1 MPPLANTP
9 YKSPYLA
16 GNWQLDWP
24 ARAWSEERN
33 MPYLKPERPEKVNA
47 PSLKTS
53 KQRGERLVC
62 LTAYDY
68 PTARIVDEAG
78 IDIILVGD
86 SLGNVVLGYGNT
98 VPVTL
103 EEILIHLK
111 AVRRAVQRALL
122 VADMPYGSFHTGADD
137 AVRNAL
143 RLVKEGGAEAVK
155 LEGGHKRVQLVKRL
169 VDEEI
174 AVMGHIGLTPQSI
187 NKLGAYR
194 VQGKTAA
201 TARQLV
207 DDARALEDAGAFAI
221 VLEVVPREI
230 AKLITETV
238 SIPTIGIGAG
248 AECDIQVLVLHDMLG
263 LSFGKLAR
271 FVRPYANVGQVMTDA
286 VTRYADDVRNGTYP
300 SDDESYALPAEAA
313 DELKIE
319 KPVNRKS

>member
-1 MPPLANTP
+1 
-9 YKSPYLA
+9 
-16 GNWQLDWP
+16 
-24 ARAWSEERN
+24 
-33 MPYLKPERPEKVNA
+33 MPYLKPERPEKVSA
-47 PSLKTS
+47 PSLRAS

-103 EEILIHLK
+103 DEILIHLK

-122 VADMPYGSFHTGADD
+122 VADMPYGTFHTGDDD

-143 RLVKEGGAEAVK
+143 RLVKEGGAEAIK
-155 LEGGHKRVQLVKRL
+155 LEGGHKRVSLVKRL

-174 AVMGHIGLTPQSI
+174 SVMGHIGLTPQSI
-187 NKLGAYR
+187 NQLGAYR
-194 VQGKTAA
+194 VQGKTPKAA
-201 TARQLV
+201 QQLI
-207 DDARALEDAGAFAI
+207 DDAKAMEDAGAFAV

-230 AKLITETV
+230 AKLITESI

-248 AECDIQVLVLHDMLG
+248 VHCDIQVLVLHDMLG
-263 LSFGKLAR
+263 LSFGKQAR
-271 FVRPYANVGQVMTDA
+271 FVRPYANLREVITDA
-286 VTRYADDVRNGTYP
+286 VTRFADDVRNGTYP
-300 SDDESYALPAEAA
+300 SEAESYALPAETAE
-313 DELKIE
+313 ELDIE
-319 KPVNRKS
+319 IPSRDSKTEKS

>member
-1 MPPLANTP
+1 
-9 YKSPYLA
+9 
-16 GNWQLDWP
+16 
-24 ARAWSEERN
+24 

-47 PSLKTS
+47 PSLKAS

-62 LTAYDY
+62 LTAYDF

-103 EEILIHLK
+103 DEILIHLK

-155 LEGGHKRVQLVKRL
+155 LEGGHKRVPLVKRL

-194 VQGKTAA
+194 VQGKTAV
-201 TARQLV
+201 TARQLL

-230 AKLITETV
+230 ASLITESI

-248 AECDIQVLVLHDMLG
+248 AGCDIQVLVLHDMLG

-271 FVRPYANVGQVMTDA
+271 FVRPYANLHEVITEA
-286 VTRYADDVRNGTYP
+286 VTQYADDVRNGTYP
-300 SDDESYALPAEAA
+300 SEAESYALPAEAA
-313 DELKIE
+313 KELKLE
-319 KPVNRKS
+319 K

>member
-1 MPPLANTP
+1 
-9 YKSPYLA
+9 
-16 GNWQLDWP
+16 
-24 ARAWSEERN
+24 

-47 PSLKTS
+47 PSLKAS

-62 LTAYDY
+62 LTAYDF

-103 EEILIHLK
+103 DEILIHLK

-143 RLVKEGGAEAVK
+143 RLVKVGGAEAIK

-194 VQGKTAA
+194 VQGKTAV
-201 TARQLV
+201 TARQLL
-207 DDARALEDAGAFAI
+207 DDAHALEDAGAFAI

-230 AKLITETV
+230 ASLITESI

-248 AECDIQVLVLHDMLG
+248 AGCDIQVLVLHDMLG

-271 FVRPYANVGQVMTDA
+271 FVRPYANLHEVITEA
-286 VTRYADDVRNGTYP
+286 VTRYADDVRSGTYP
-300 SDDESYALPAEAA
+300 SNDESYALPAEAA
-313 DELKIE
+313 EELKLE
-319 KPVNRKS
+319 KPLNRES

>member
-1 MPPLANTP
+1 
-9 YKSPYLA
+9 
-16 GNWQLDWP
+16 
-24 ARAWSEERN
+24 

-47 PSLKTS
+47 PSLKAS

-62 LTAYDY
+62 LTAYDF

-103 EEILIHLK
+103 DEILIHLK

-143 RLVKEGGAEAVK
+143 RLVKEGGAEAIK

-201 TARQLV
+201 TARQLL

-230 AKLITETV
+230 ASLITESI

-248 AECDIQVLVLHDMLG
+248 AGCDIQVLVLHDMLG

-271 FVRPYANVGQVMTDA
+271 FVRPYANLHEVMTDA

-300 SDDESYALPAEAA
+300 SEDESYALPADAA
-313 DELKIE
+313 EELKIE
-319 KPVNRKS
+319 QKVKRES

>member
-1 MPPLANTP
+1 
-9 YKSPYLA
+9 
-16 GNWQLDWP
+16 
-24 ARAWSEERN
+24 
-33 MPYLKPERPEKVNA
+33 MPYLKPERPEKVSA
-47 PSLKTS
+47 PSLKAS

-62 LTAYDY
+62 LTAYDF

-103 EEILIHLK
+103 DEILIHLK

-143 RLVKEGGAEAVK
+143 RLVKEGGAEAIK

-194 VQGKTAA
+194 VQGKTAVA
-201 TARQLV
+201 ARQLL

-230 AKLITETV
+230 ATLITESI

-248 AECDIQVLVLHDMLG
+248 AGCDIQVLVLHDMLG

-271 FVRPYANVGQVMTDA
+271 FVRPYANLHEVMTEA
-286 VTRYADDVRNGTYP
+286 VTRYADDVRSGNYP
-300 SDDESYALPAEAA
+300 SQDESYALPADVAE
-313 DELKIE
+313 ELKITAAAKDSTNE
-319 KPVNRKS
+319 SKVRKS